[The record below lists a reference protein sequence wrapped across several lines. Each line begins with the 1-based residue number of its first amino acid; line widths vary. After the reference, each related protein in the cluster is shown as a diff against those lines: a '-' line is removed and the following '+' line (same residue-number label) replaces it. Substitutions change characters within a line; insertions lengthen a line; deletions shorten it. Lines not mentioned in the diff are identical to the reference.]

1 MAEEKQDTEAAAE
14 SGSKSKLALLENKA
28 VLLGAIVIAQAV
40 LAIALTQFMI
50 VPKLNVQSAAIGAES
65 VPALETAPDI
75 GILVGL
81 EEIIVTLQS
90 DSKVPR
96 YVRIHVNLEMSDQAA
111 ADLVV
116 ARLPQLRDIVIM
128 VLSAKDREDLQRPE
142 GRKGI
147 RDEIFRRLADKLPKD
162 SLLNIY
168 FSDLVIQ

>member
-1 MAEEKQDTEAAAE
+1 MAEENPDTEAAAE
-14 SGSKSKLALLENKA
+14 GKPKPKLALLENKA
-28 VLLGAIVIAQAV
+28 VLLGAIVIAQGV

-50 VPKLNVQSAAIGAES
+50 VPKLDVQSAAVGAEPVAAVES
-65 VPALETAPDI
+65 VPEI

-96 YVRIHVNLEMSDQAA
+96 YLRIHVNLEMSDQAG

-116 ARLPQLRDIVIM
+116 ARLPQLRDVVIM
-128 VLSAKDREDLQRPE
+128 TLSAKGPADLQRTE

-147 RDEIFRRLADKLPKD
+147 RDEIFRRLANILPKD
-162 SLLNIY
+162 SLQNIY